1 MKHNQAE
8 WSRLSA
14 CPPMTDPVSNDSFL
28 SYRTSCYLL
37 QVLEG
42 QFPPRAA
49 RGIARPGVHLIRHL
63 VHRGP
68 AHSTWHSR
76 IRTAVLLSARDILR
90 KLCLWQHVLYETAYL
105 PAGAIVIL
113 LPPAG
118 LHYEELGLAG
128 QGGAVLVVE
137 PPYLGKIYIMGRMRM
152 HCIFYYYHIVL
163 YLKMSCS
170 ASMRWQSE
178 DTILPCSL
186 PWLRIHTTSRWG
198 VKTLL

>member
-1 MKHNQAE
+1 MSLWTHLCRTHNQAG

-28 SYRTSCYLL
+28 SYRASCYLL

-49 RGIARPGVHLIRHL
+49 RGIAWSSINLIRHL

-68 AHSTWHSR
+68 AHSTWHSKHQQFYG
-76 IRTAVLLSARDILR
+76 L
-90 KLCLWQHVLYETAYL
+90 HVTCYESCVYDCMCMRESQ

-113 LPPAG
+113 LPPAR

-137 PPYLGKIYIMGRMRM
+137 PPL
-152 HCIFYYYHIVL
+152 C
-163 YLKMSCS
+163 
-170 ASMRWQSE
+170 
-178 DTILPCSL
+178 T
-186 PWLRIHTTSRWG
+186 
-198 VKTLL
+198 